1 MRPGTRRLHAGADAP
16 DTLQRI
22 AVQPSHGGR
31 HNRAPGAVQEQV
43 RRPPGLA
50 PVVRLVEIPDRCEK
64 IPLGL
69 LEVRLRY
76 SKGRSQA
83 Q

>member
-1 MRPGTRRLHAGADAP
+1 MEMWRTPLAIVIRPF
-16 DTLQRI
+16 
-22 AVQPSHGGR
+22 HGGR
-31 HNRAPGAVQEQV
+31 HNRAPGAVQKQV
-43 RRPPGLA
+43 RRPPGL
-50 PVVRLVEIPDRCEK
+50 VHVTRLVEIPDRCEK